1 MLEFFDQNRIEYS
14 VDGSFTDASGPFSL
28 GAFKL
33 SDADVTV
40 EGGKDGLFLSGPV
53 NLGPWRADMVWEE
66 RYGQS
71 REPTRYRIS
80 GPMDR
85 KALDGFGF
93 EFREFFD
100 GVIDVDIEASGRRLE
115 IA

>member
-1 MLEFFDQNRIEYS
+1 MAFFCLGLSILGRGGRIWCGKS
-14 VDGSFTDASGPFSL
+14 ATDR
-28 GAFKL
+28 
-33 SDADVTV
+33 V
-40 EGGKDGLFLSGPV
+40 ENP
-53 NLGPWRADMVWEE
+53 RA
-66 RYGQS
+66 
-71 REPTRYRIS
+71 RYRIS

-115 IA
+115 IAEAVVDLRLDDAEIGFGDI